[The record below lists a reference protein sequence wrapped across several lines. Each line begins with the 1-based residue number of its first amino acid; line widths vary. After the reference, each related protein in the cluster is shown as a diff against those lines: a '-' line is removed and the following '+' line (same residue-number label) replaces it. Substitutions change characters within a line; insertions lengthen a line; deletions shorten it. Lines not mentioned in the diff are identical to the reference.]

1 MQCACGGKDTIMK
14 SSFLLAYRRGTSS
27 PIARGER
34 ERERDSESERER
46 EREVFLMQRKRA
58 RERHALTHS

>member
-1 MQCACGGKDTIMK
+1 MK
-14 SSFLLAYRRGTSS
+14 SSLLLAYRRGTSS

-46 EREVFLMQRKRA
+46 GVFATERERCVDSFMIV
-58 RERHALTHS
+58 T